1 MEKYYIKKYTI
12 NNLLY
17 EVVSCSLSEV
27 FLLLYM
33 NFKLR
38 PIINGHTALKQ
49 YCNTASLWLFGYGEK
64 KMKNNYKILRDLI

>member
-17 EVVSCSLSEV
+17 EVVSYSLSAV

-33 NFKLR
+33 NFKLW

-49 YCNTASLWLFGYGEK
+49 HCNTASLWLLGYGGK
-64 KMKNNYKILRDLI
+64 R